1 MQTRRPRANMPRYP
15 AEFLSD
21 QELADIYAYIAS
33 IKPGREAKDLPL
45 LRD

>member
-1 MQTRRPRANMPRYP
+1 MPRYP

-21 QELADIYAYIAS
+21 KELADIYAYIAS
-33 IKPGREAKDLPL
+33 IKGGPAAKDLPL